1 MLSVVQYKLKF
12 PIKASILHDNS
23 DYLSYVE
30 ETGMAICTS
39 GKFVVV
45 SSVSALS
52 EFYGIIKND
61 RIIDVNGISCINQHQ
76 NAVAEL
82 IRKYRVLIMIFH
94 ISRYQQLNQLEIHFE
109 RSFPVE
115 DTPKIDQEYPSLFMF
130 SIILQNQSPFR

>member
-12 PIKASILHDNS
+12 PIKDSILHDNS

-61 RIIDVNGISCINQHQ
+61 RIIDVNGISCINQNQ
-76 NAVAEL
+76 NTVADL
-82 IRKYRVLIMIFH
+82 IRKYRVLIVFFFFFT
-94 ISRYQQLNQLEIHFE
+94 SL
-109 RSFPVE
+109 
-115 DTPKIDQEYPSLFMF
+115 DTV
-130 SIILQNQSPFR
+130 N